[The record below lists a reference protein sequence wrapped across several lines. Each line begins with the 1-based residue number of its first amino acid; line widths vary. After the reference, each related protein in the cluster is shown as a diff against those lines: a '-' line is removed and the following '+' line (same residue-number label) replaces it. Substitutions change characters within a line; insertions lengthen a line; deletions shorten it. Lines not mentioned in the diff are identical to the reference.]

1 MSVRIFST
9 LIPFSLIFSG
19 AVSAKDFCQAES
31 QTSTELSAFME
42 GATKVS
48 EVASRSSSVK
58 DRRQLQKRI
67 QELMTQMLTAE
78 SDLDRALAVYEL
90 KETNSPIVP
99 HALKKALKDKSA
111 DVRLAALTSIAEL
124 EISGADEESL
134 GRWILSK
141 SERMSLLKTDSS
153 SEVRQLA
160 VWSLDV
166 PGYRDDP
173 NVVAA
178 LKESADKDES
188 PEVREAAIQLL
199 DEMGQPDPAHIKIN
213 VLDDDEYGWKAPT
226 QDENNVFI
234 RSTFTLEVYD
244 RGALDSKISDVVRLY
259 PLSEGPDAAVEL
271 TDSYPMTIDPNE
283 FNGARFVFKPREA
296 LKPHTTYVLAPLHM
310 PPEDV
315 GTSKASVIFT
325 TGDELGSTAKPHEQ
339 IYPYSVIGLPRRL
352 NKLEPLAL
360 TKDLSGK
367 LKMDWSA
374 FERRMREGEL
384 HKEIGSIFFTKEVSP
399 TQQIVMEFNDRIDS
413 STAKEAIRIYDSLSG
428 RLVDTE
434 ALDIQVN
441 EYRISV
447 SAGANG
453 FVPNSNYILVVGQ
466 NLKTN
471 SGVHIN
477 GTYATAFSTGSN

>member
-1 MSVRIFST
+1 MSLRIFSA

-19 AVSAKDFCQAES
+19 AVSAKDFCQADS
-31 QTSTELSAFME
+31 QTSNELSALME
-42 GATKVS
+42 GATQAS
-48 EVASRSSSVK
+48 EVAS
-58 DRRQLQKRI
+58 
-67 QELMTQMLTAE
+67 
-78 SDLDRALAVYEL
+78 
-90 KETNSPIVP
+90 
-99 HALKKALKDKSA
+99 KA
-111 DVRLAALTSIAEL
+111 
-124 EISGADEESL
+124 
-134 GRWILSK
+134 
-141 SERMSLLKTDSS
+141 
-153 SEVRQLA
+153 
-160 VWSLDV
+160 
-166 PGYRDDP
+166 
-173 NVVAA
+173 
-178 LKESADKDES
+178 
-188 PEVREAAIQLL
+188 
-199 DEMGQPDPAHIKIN
+199 PAHIKIN

-226 QDENNVFI
+226 QDDNNVFI

-244 RGALDSKISDVVRLY
+244 RGTLHSKISDVVRLY

-283 FNGARFVFKPREA
+283 FQGARFVFKPREA
-296 LKPHTTYVLAPLHM
+296 LKPHTTYVLAPAHM

-325 TGDELGSTAKPHEQ
+325 TGDELGSTAKPDEQ
-339 IYPYSVIGLPRRL
+339 IYPYSVIGLPKQL
-352 NKLEPLAL
+352 KKLEPLAL

-374 FERRMREGEL
+374 FEGRMRDGEL
-384 HKEIGSIFFTKEVSP
+384 HREIGSMFIGNVSP
-399 TQQIVMEFNDRIDS
+399 TQQIVMAFNDRIDS

-441 EYRISV
+441 ENRISV

-466 NLKTN
+466 NLKTK